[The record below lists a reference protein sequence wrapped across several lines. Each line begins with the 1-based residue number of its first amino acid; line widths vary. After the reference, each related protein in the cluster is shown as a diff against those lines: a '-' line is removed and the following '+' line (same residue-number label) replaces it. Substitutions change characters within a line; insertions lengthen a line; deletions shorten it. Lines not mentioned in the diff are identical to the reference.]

1 MGVSRAALE
10 LILTARDEGSA
21 IVDKFAGS
29 LGGLGNV
36 AAMVATGGMAAAAAG
51 AAAVGAGVLVAGA
64 AVLGFSKDS
73 AEAMRLFQAQVGASD
88 DEMADFEQQA
98 RDVFAS
104 GWGEDIGDI
113 SEAMANVN
121 VVLDEQ
127 GDALEESTRRALV
140 LRDVFA
146 IDIEEG
152 VGIAAAAIQSGLV
165 ENSEEAFDLITKG
178 FQEGL
183 NQAGDF
189 GDTIREYSSDFERL
203 GFTAEEA
210 MYLLNQGLEA
220 GAYNTDVVADGI
232 REFGIRFSAAEDSTV
247 KALKTLNYDTEE
259 LFNLFNAGEIDV
271 SDVMGEV
278 ADRIAEVDDETMKAQ
293 LGAALFGSKWEDV
306 GANVFESLSAFDM
319 AQASLEDLAGATDVA
334 GEALSGGLGAS
345 IERLKRT
352 ALANLAPL
360 GDIVADALGTAQPFI
375 DKATLWLGENLPVAV
390 DWLADKWDDFF
401 PKAKKATL
409 DFWHG
414 IQPGLIWIRNM
425 FDRFSTGVL
434 PHLSEAWDTL
444 QAGWMIVRGVLRDD
458 LAPAL
463 DTLRESLG
471 LNSENTG
478 DLMETIGDFAGTI
491 AVSGIKG
498 LIVGISWAIGYVA
511 DGAERAARLIDAFK
525 RGLDN
530 LRSVVQWV
538 RDRINELQD
547 AFSRL
552 TLPDWLIPGSP
563 TPFELG
569 LRGIGD
575 ALNHLPDLTA
585 QLSVGAAGAPMAMA
599 GAGAGGGMVQ
609 IANYFGPGSVRSDED
624 IEEIARRIEEL
635 LNIRGLR
642 TWEV

>member
-10 LILTARDEGSA
+10 LVLQARDEASSIIGKASGA
-21 IVDKFAGS
+21 

-36 AAMVATGGMAAAAAG
+36 AAAVATGGMAAVAAG
-51 AAAVGAGVLVAGA
+51 AVAVGAGAVAAGV
-64 AVLGFSKDS
+64 AVLDFSSDTD
-73 AEAMRLFQAQVGASD
+73 EAMRLLQAQVGASN
-88 DEMADFEQQA
+88 DEMADFKQQA
-98 RDVFAS
+98 KDVFAS
-104 GWGEDIGDI
+104 GWGEDIGGI
-113 SEAMANVN
+113 SEAMAQVN
-121 VVLDEQ
+121 LALDEQ
-127 GDALEESTRRALV
+127 GDALEDSTRRALI
-140 LRDVFA
+140 LRDTFE
-146 IDIEEG
+146 IDIAEG
-152 VGIAAAAIQSGLV
+152 ASAAAAAVKSGLV
-165 ENSEEAFDLITKG
+165 DSSEEAFDLITSG
-178 FQEGL
+178 FHEGL

-189 GDTIREYSSDFERL
+189 QDTLREYSNDFSRL
-203 GFTAEEA
+203 GFEA
-210 MYLLNQGLEA
+210 DDMLGALNAGLEA

-232 REFGIRFSAAEDSTV
+232 REFGIRFGGAEESATQALDAIGVDSEALYALYQSGEITV
-247 KALKTLNYDTEE
+247 ADAMATITGALGDVDDKTLQ
-259 LFNLFNAGEIDV
+259 
-271 SDVMGEV
+271 
-278 ADRIAEVDDETMKAQ
+278 AQ
-293 LGAALFGSKWEDV
+293 AGAALFGSKWEDI
-306 GANVFESLSAFDM
+306 GGDVFIAAGQ
-319 AQASLEDLAGATDVA
+319 AQDSIGTLAGVTDAA
-334 GEALSGGLGAS
+334 GETLSSGLGAS

-360 GDIVADALGTAQPFI
+360 GDIVTDALGKAQPYI

-390 DWLADKWDDFF
+390 DWLKGKWDAFF
-401 PKAKKATL
+401 PKARDATL
-409 DFWHG
+409 NFWRG
-414 IQPGLIWIRNM
+414 IQPGLIWIRDM

-463 DTLRESLG
+463 ETLRESLG

-624 IEEIARRIEEL
+624 IEEIARRTEEL